1 MAKHGKKYKE
11 AFTKIDRL
19 KSYELQEALGLLK
32 EVAFA
37 NFDETVEAVIK
48 LGVDPRH
55 ADQMVRGSVSLPH
68 GTGKTVK
75 VLVFAKGEKAQE
87 AEDAGADY
95 VGDDDLV
102 SKIQGGWFD
111 FDKVVAT
118 PDMMASVGKLGRL
131 LGPRGLMPNP
141 KVGTVTNNV
150 KEVVS
155 DLKAGMIEYRVDKAG
170 IIHAP
175 VGKKSFESTQL
186 AENFKSLID
195 SLVKAKPESAKGQY
209 VRGVYI
215 STTMGPGLKID
226 QQQLLGELKL

>member
-11 AFTKIDRL
+11 ALSKIDRL
-19 KSYELQEALGLLK
+19 KSYELQEALSLLK
-32 EVAFA
+32 EVTFA
-37 NFDETVEAVIK
+37 NFDETVEAVVK

-68 GTGKTVK
+68 GTGKTVR
-75 VLVFAKGEKAQE
+75 VLVFAKGDKAQE
-87 AEDAGADY
+87 AKDAGADY

-141 KVGTVTNNV
+141 KVGTVTNNI

-186 AENFKSLID
+186 AENLKSLID

-215 STTMGPGLKID
+215 STTMGPGLKVD